1 MPKTRVT
8 HDDDELVL
16 RDVLAR
22 DAARAAGM
30 LDTAAAVLLAVVT
43 LLAVAGVAVGLGVL
57 AVAHT
62 STGRIDAAI
71 TIAGSA
77 VGLAVLDLPVSR
89 GACGRQLHQ
98 IPDSTLTTAS
108 MIATVLP
115 MRQVQLRVDEQL
127 LDRIDERAA
136 KVGLSR
142 NAWIVKAL
150 AWAVEQPIRTIK
162 IEEQL

>member
-1 MPKTRVT
+1 
-8 HDDDELVL
+8 
-16 RDVLAR
+16 
-22 DAARAAGM
+22 
-30 LDTAAAVLLAVVT
+30 
-43 LLAVAGVAVGLGVL
+43 
-57 AVAHT
+57 
-62 STGRIDAAI
+62 
-71 TIAGSA
+71 
-77 VGLAVLDLPVSR
+77 
-89 GACGRQLHQ
+89 
-98 IPDSTLTTAS
+98 